1 MSSARIPLDVEVRI
15 GPRAFDELVRMLGEL
30 GYDARPTGNQVEGP
44 GSGGGDSG
52 AEMTLRA
59 RGSITPEAANV
70 LLEAISN
77 WIRQRPAPKGR
88 FRRRKPRPVTVTIMG
103 PADEV
108 LSRGTI
114 DRG

>member
-1 MSSARIPLDVEVRI
+1 MSTARIPLDVEARI
-15 GPRAFDELVRMLGEL
+15 GPRAFDDLVRLLGEL
-30 GYDARPTGNQVEGP
+30 GYDARPTGTQFEGP
-44 GSGGGDSG
+44 GSGGGEGG

-59 RGSITPEAANV
+59 RGPITPEAANV

-88 FRRRKPRPVTVTIMG
+88 FRRRKPRPVTVTILG

-108 LSRGTI
+108 LSRGTVE
-114 DRG
+114 RG